1 MGLISRVSSRTYRS
15 QTMNKLFILLALCT
29 AVVFSAEQ
37 LKIGK
42 LKKVACDRKSKAGDR
57 LYMHYRGT
65 LKDGGKEFDSS
76 YKRNQLFDFVL
87 GGGQVIKG
95 WDQGLQNMCPGEK
108 RRLTIPA
115 HLGYGDRGA
124 GADIPG
130 GATLVF
136 EVELAKIQAKN
147 GEEYEEVKEEGKE
160 EL

>member
-1 MGLISRVSSRTYRS
+1 MGLISRVSSRTYRY
-15 QTMNKLFILLALCT
+15 MVMKFHGFCLFALAGIAL
-29 AVVFSAEQ
+29 AADQ

-42 LKKVACDRKSKAGDR
+42 LRKVQCERKSKPGDM
-57 LYMHYRGT
+57 LHMHYRGT

-76 YKRNQLFDFVL
+76 YKRNEPFTFTL
-87 GGGQVIKG
+87 GAGQVIKG

-115 HLGYGDRGA
+115 HLGYGERGA
-124 GADIPG
+124 GGDIPG

-136 EVELAKIQAKN
+136 EVEAVKIVGKN
-147 GEEYEEVKEEGKE
+147 GEEFTYEEDTKE

>member
-1 MGLISRVSSRTYRS
+1 MGLISRVSSRTYRG
-15 QTMNKLFILLALCT
+15 QTMTKLFILLALCT
-29 AVVFSAEQ
+29 AVAFSAEQ

-42 LKKVACDRKSKAGDR
+42 LIKVPCDRKSKAGDR

-76 YKRNQLFDFVL
+76 YNRNQLFDFVL

-136 EVELAKIQAKN
+136 EVELVKIERDGN
-147 GEEYEEVKEEGKE
+147 EYEEVKAEDKD

>member
-1 MGLISRVSSRTYRS
+1 MATKIVV
-15 QTMNKLFILLALCT
+15 LLALCAT
-29 AVVFSAEQ
+29 VALSLEQ
-37 LKIGK
+37 LRIGK
-42 LKKVACDRKSKAGDR
+42 LVKVACNRPSKAGDR
-57 LYMHYRGT
+57 LFMHYRGT
-65 LKDGGKEFDSS
+65 LKDTGKQFDAS
-76 YKRNQLFDFVL
+76 YDRNQLFDFVL

-136 EVELAKIQAKN
+136 EVELFKIAAKN
-147 GEEYEEVKEEGKE
+147 GEEYEVAAKE

>member
-1 MGLISRVSSRTYRS
+1 
-15 QTMNKLFILLALCT
+15 MNKLIILCLLPL
-29 AVVFSAEQ
+29 VFSAEQ

-42 LKKVACDRKSKAGDR
+42 LKKVACERKSKPGDR
-57 LYMHYRGT
+57 LFMHYRGT

-147 GEEYEEVKEEGKE
+147 GEEYEFEEPKE

>member
-1 MGLISRVSSRTYRS
+1 MGLISRVSSRTYRMRAIAIFF
-15 QTMNKLFILLALCT
+15 TLI
-29 AVVFSAEQ
+29 AVTFAKEQ

-42 LKKVACDRKSKAGDR
+42 THKVECTRKSKPGDN
-57 LYMHYRGT
+57 LHMHYRGT
-65 LKDGGKEFDSS
+65 LKDTGKQFDAS
-76 YKRNQLFDFVL
+76 YDRGQPFTFKL
-87 GGGQVIKG
+87 GAGMVIKG

-108 RRLTIPA
+108 RKLTIPA

-147 GEEYEEVKEEGKE
+147 GEEYEFEENEVKEE
-160 EL
+160 L

>member
-1 MGLISRVSSRTYRS
+1 MGLISRVSSRTYRIMS
-15 QTMNKLFILLALCT
+15 RTLLLLA
-29 AVVFSAEQ
+29 VVISATLAAEQ

-42 LKKVACDRKSKAGDR
+42 LKKVACDRKSKPGDR

-76 YKRNQLFDFVL
+76 YKRNQLFDFKL
-87 GGGQVIKG
+87 GAGMVIKG

-108 RRLTIPA
+108 RKLTIPA

-136 EVELAKIQAKN
+136 EVELLKIERDGN
-147 GEEYEEVKEEGKE
+147 EYEEKKD